1 MKKETSI
8 QQDKILL
15 FALCKSDNKAFDTL
29 FRKYYKPLCAYAYR
43 FVDLTDA
50 EEIVQDILLWLWE
63 NRENF
68 SVQSTL
74 SSYLFRAVYYRCLSC
89 IEQKDIKHR
98 IETLYWKKLSQE
110 FPSDMNDFLVNEL
123 IHKIHQAIEKLPESY
138 RKAFILHRFKDK
150 SYKEIALQLNV
161 SPKTVDYRIQQALKL
176 LREDLKYYF
185 PMLFLFSTTLS

>member
-15 FALCKSDNKAFDTL
+15 CALCKSDNKAFDTL
-29 FRKYYKPLCAYAYR
+29 FRKYYKSLCAYAYR

-68 SVQSTL
+68 SIQSSL

-98 IETLYWKKLSQE
+98 IETLYWGKQPQE
-110 FPSDMNDFLVNEL
+110 SPSDMDDLQVNEL
-123 IHKIHQAIEKLPESY
+123 IHRIRQAIEKLPESY
-138 RKAFILHRFKDK
+138 RKAFVLHRFKDS

-176 LREDLKYYF
+176 LREDLKNYF
-185 PMLFLFSTTLS
+185 SLFFF

>member
-1 MKKETSI
+1 MKNEASI

-15 FALCKSDNKAFDTL
+15 FALCKSDSKAFDTL
-29 FRKYYKPLCAYAYR
+29 FRKYYRPLCVYAYR

-68 SVQSTL
+68 SIQSSL

-98 IETLYWKKLSQE
+98 IETLYWGKQSQE
-110 FPSDMNDFLVNEL
+110 LPSDMDALQVNEL
-123 IHKIHQAIEKLPESY
+123 ILRIRQAIEKLPESY
-138 RKAFILHRFKDK
+138 RKAFVLHRFKDR

-176 LREDLKYYF
+176 LREDLKDYF
-185 PMLFLFSTTLS
+185 PLLFLLSNILH